1 MSITRVSSLLK
12 SVAGWPLLTASIGIW
27 AFAASLGYFYLKQ
40 TPDDRTLASIE
51 SANREFAAL
60 EGMPPSKREQT
71 VAEWLARADGN
82 APVLLSIRA
91 CDVYALS
98 ACNESATSVAI
109 DQAFEADLGG
119 PLLAPV
125 RGASAAC
132 MSILGNQCP
141 RSLRVLNRKGYEDD
155 VAAYA
160 KRSRAAL
167 PPIAA
172 ASTRLDQHA
181 ES

>member
-1 MSITRVSSLLK
+1 MSITRASSLLK
-12 SVAGWPLLTASIGIW
+12 SAAGWSLLTASIGMW

-60 EGMPPSKREQT
+60 ERMPPPKREQT
-71 VAEWLARADGN
+71 VAEWLSRADGN
-82 APVLLSIRA
+82 ASVLLSFRA
-91 CDVYALS
+91 CDVYGLS
-98 ACNESATSVAI
+98 ACNESATSLAI
-109 DQAFEADLGG
+109 EQAFEADLGE

-132 MSILGNQCP
+132 MSILGSQCP
-141 RSLRVLNRKGYEDD
+141 RSLRVLNRKGYGDE

-160 KRSRAAL
+160 RRSRAAL
-167 PPIAA
+167 APVAA
-172 ASTRLDQHA
+172 ISTR
-181 ES
+181 